1 VSFRRFSVS
10 IVMVLVVL
18 GVVASAQVEVS
29 TATVP
34 RLIRINGSARDEAGK
49 PLAGNHGITFTLYQ
63 DEAGQLTVWQETQNL
78 PLDSAGR
85 FSVLL
90 GATNEAGLPLEIF
103 SAGAARWLGIRP
115 DGQAEQPRILLLSV
129 AYALKAADTEML
141 GGRPASAYL
150 LAETQNTPMQSA
162 SGQATPQILNPG
174 QGTILM
180 SPVPQTA
187 CSSITSDG
195 TATANQITKF
205 TTACNIENS
214 TIYESG
220 SNVGIGNTS
229 PAAVLDVSGTAII
242 RGSLSALA
250 GAVMPPTGTATTS
263 QGYVSNPLDIEASL
277 YNSSLSKAA
286 TYVWRW
292 EAEPSGNDSSDTN
305 ATLNLLYGVTGDL
318 VETGVSVANTGVIT
332 FASGQTFPGA
342 GNGTVTSVATG
353 AGLTGGPITKTGTIS
368 IPSAGVTNAMLANPS
383 VTITAGS
390 GLSGGGTVALGNT
403 ITLTNTAPS
412 LGGTVTSVASGTGL
426 TGGPITSSGTLS
438 LNTTYTNGL
447 YLQLAGG
454 TLTGALSG
462 TSAAFSGAL
471 SGSTGTF
478 SGIMSAAGAL
488 LPDTGTATASKGF
501 ISNPF
506 DLQASSYS
514 SKSAAAVTQDFR
526 WQAEPTG
533 NDTSSPSGSLNLLFG
548 SNGTAP
554 AETGFSIASTGLVSF
569 ASGQTFPGTGN
580 GTVTN
585 VATGAGLT
593 GGPITGTG
601 TISIPSA
608 GVTNTM
614 LANPSVTITA
624 GAGLSGGG
632 TVALGNTITL
642 TNTAPSLGGTVTSVS
657 SGTGLSG
664 GPITSSGSLSL
675 NTSYTNGLYLQ
686 LLGGTL
692 TGALS
697 GTSAAFSG
705 ALSAS
710 TGTFSGT
717 VSEAGAVLPDTGTA
731 TASKGFISNPF
742 DFQASAFSSKTSAAV
757 TQDFRWQAEP
767 TGNDTSSPSGSLNLL
782 FGSNGTAP
790 AETGLTIASNG
801 LVTFASGQ
809 TFPGSGG
816 SGTVTSVATGAGLT
830 GGPITGTGTI
840 SIPSAGVTNTMLAN
854 NSVTITAGSGLS
866 GGGSVPLGGTITLTN
881 SAPSLGGTVTSVSSG
896 TGLTGGPITSSG
908 SLSLNTSYTNGLY
921 LQLLGGTL
929 TGALS
934 GTSAAFSGGVSA
946 STGMFSGTVS
956 EAGAVL
962 PDTGTATATQGF
974 NSNPFDLQASAF
986 SSTTAAGVTQDF
998 RWQAEPA
1005 GNDTSS
1011 PSGTLNLLFGSNG
1024 TSPAETG
1031 LSIASNG
1038 QITFASGQTFPGG
1051 SGSGTVT
1058 SVATGAGLTGGP
1070 ITSTGTISI
1079 PPAGVTNSML
1089 ANNFVT
1095 IAAGSGLSGG
1105 GTVALG
1111 GTVTLTNTA
1120 SGGTVTSVATG
1131 AGLTGGPIT
1140 STGTISIP
1148 AAGITNGQQFRHHR
1162 GGIGTLRRRHRRI
1175 GRHSHA
1181 GQQFVGHARWNR
1193 LFFESHESGF
1203 DTCPHQR
1210 AGSDWFDGHRSGAG
1224 HTHGGP
1230 EHQHYEWS
1238 RVRHNLCIRRRHRD
1252 LAVLRNRRPAHRRH
1266 ASHHRKR
1273 HQALGIPLAVQR
1285 DHDPGDLRRGDCG
1298 QHNPRLRHWNLR

>member
-705 ALSAS
+705 
-710 TGTFSGT
+710 
-717 VSEAGAVLPDTGTA
+717 
-731 TASKGFISNPF
+731 
-742 DFQASAFSSKTSAAV
+742 
-757 TQDFRWQAEP
+757 
-767 TGNDTSSPSGSLNLL
+767 
-782 FGSNGTAP
+782 
-790 AETGLTIASNG
+790 
-801 LVTFASGQ
+801 
-809 TFPGSGG
+809 
-816 SGTVTSVATGAGLT
+816 
-830 GGPITGTGTI
+830 
-840 SIPSAGVTNTMLAN
+840 
-854 NSVTITAGSGLS
+854 
-866 GGGSVPLGGTITLTN
+866 
-881 SAPSLGGTVTSVSSG
+881 
-896 TGLTGGPITSSG
+896 
-908 SLSLNTSYTNGLY
+908 
-921 LQLLGGTL
+921 
-929 TGALS
+929 
-934 GTSAAFSGGVSA
+934 GVSA

-1148 AAGITNGQQFRHHR
+1148 AAGITNGMLANNSVTIAAGSGLS
-1162 GGIGTLRRRHRRI
+1162 GGGTVALGGTVTLASNLSGTPDGIAYFSNPTSLVSTPAPTNGQVLIGSTGTVPALGTLT
-1175 GRHSHA
+1175 A
-1181 GQQFVGHARWNR
+1181 GQNINITNG
-1193 LFFESHESGF
+1193 
-1203 DTCPHQR
+1203 P
-1210 AGSDWFDGHRSGAG
+1210 GSVTIS
-1224 HTHGGP
+1224 
-1230 EHQHYEWS
+1230 
-1238 RVRHNLCIRRRHRD
+1238 
-1252 LAVLRNRRPAHRRH
+1252 
-1266 ASHHRKR
+1266 
-1273 HQALGIPLAVQR
+1273 ALGGGTATLPFFVT
-1285 DHDPGDLRRGDCG
+1285 GG
-1298 QHNPRLRHWNLR
+1298 QHTGGTQATTANVTKLWGFLLPYNVTTTQVTYDVATADNTTHDYDIGIFDNSGNLVLDIGPTPGTAFAPAKAFETLAWTQGSTSLAAGRYYLAITTNCTTACAKVEAATTYVSFAIGLSAGASAGGALPTTITPPADVWTTGVQPTVVIH